1 MTKDHLKVVVADY
14 DYGNVDIE
22 REIVEGAGMELVA
35 AQCKTESDVI
45 DAARDADAI
54 LNQYAQ
60 VGAQAIDALP
70 ELKVISRYGTGV
82 DIVDVDAA
90 TRSGIQ
96 VTNAPNDWC
105 ADEVADHAVALLM
118 SLIRKI
124 HVYDRETRRGVWHW
138 QSGRPIYRIR
148 DSVLGLLSFGAIAQ
162 RIADRMRAFGAVI
175 HAHDPFMSDDEI
187 RSAGAVPVSFDAL
200 VTGSDYLVIQAPL
213 TDGTRGLFGEETLR
227 RMKPTAFLVNTA
239 RGPIVPDRA
248 LLRALR
254 EGWIAGAGLD
264 DLEEEPA
271 KVSSWRPENPL
282 LQLDNVLISPHAAY
296 YSEQSIQLVREIAA
310 SEAVRVLLHQPPL
323 YPVNRVYES
332 YVSP

>member
-1 MTKDHLKVVVADY
+1 VV
-14 DYGNVDIE
+14 
-22 REIVEGAGMELVA
+22 
-35 AQCKTESDVI
+35 DVI
-45 DAARDADAI
+45 AAGGDADAI

-60 VGAQAIDALP
+60 VGAHAIDALSD
-70 ELKVISRYGTGV
+70 LKVISRYGTGV

-90 TRSGIQ
+90 TRHGVQ

-162 RIADRMRAFGAVI
+162 RVAERMAAFGAVV
-175 HAHDPFMSDDEI
+175 HAHDPFMGDDAI
-187 RSAGAVPVSFDAL
+187 RAAGAVPVSFDQL
-200 VTGSDYLVIQAPL
+200 LTGSDYLVIQAPL
-213 TDGTRGLFGEETLR
+213 TNQTRGLFDEKALK

-248 LLRALR
+248 LFRALS

-271 KVSSWRPENPL
+271 KVADWKPTNPL
-282 LQLDNVLISPHAAY
+282 LKLDNVVISPHAAY
-296 YSEQSIQLVREIAA
+296 YSEQSIHLVREIAA
-310 SEAVRVLLHQPPL
+310 NEAVRVLRGQPPL
-323 YPVNRVYES
+323 YPVNQVVEAHAAARA
-332 YVSP
+332 